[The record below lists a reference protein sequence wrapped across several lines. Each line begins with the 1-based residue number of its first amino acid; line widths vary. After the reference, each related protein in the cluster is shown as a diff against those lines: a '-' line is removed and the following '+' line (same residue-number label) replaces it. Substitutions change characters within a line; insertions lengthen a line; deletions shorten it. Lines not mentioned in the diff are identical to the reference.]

1 MLIAD
6 IIDNVVKC
14 PICKDKTFLSGIR
27 SYEQVL
33 LNNQSLTL
41 FECKCLNCNND
52 LKYIADIGIKDTKRY
67 KAVGYRKI
75 KKDDNVINNI
85 E

>member
-14 PICKDKTFLSGIR
+14 PICKEKTLLSGIR
-27 SYEQVL
+27 SYEQVM

-41 FECKCLNCNND
+41 FQCKCINCNND

-67 KAVGYRKI
+67 KAIGYSKI
-75 KKDDNVINNI
+75 RKDDM
-85 E
+85 

>member
-6 IIDNVVKC
+6 ILDNKPVC
-14 PICKDKTFLSGIR
+14 PICKEKTFLSGTR
-27 SYEQVL
+27 AYEQVI

-41 FECKCLNCNND
+41 FECRCINCNND
-52 LKYIADIGIKDTKRY
+52 LKYLADIKIKDTKRY
-67 KAVGYRKI
+67 KAIGYRKI
-75 KKDDNVINNI
+75 KI

>member
-1 MLIAD
+1 MMLIAD
-6 IIDNVVKC
+6 IIDNKPVC
-14 PICKDKTFLSGIR
+14 PICKNKTLLSGIR
-27 SYEQVL
+27 SYEQVI

-52 LKYIADIGIKDTKRY
+52 LKYIADIGVNDTKRY

-75 KKDDNVINNI
+75 RI

>member
-6 IIDNVVKC
+6 IIDNIVKC
-14 PICKDKTFLSGIR
+14 PVCKDKTLLSGIR
-27 SYEQVL
+27 AYEQVI

-41 FECKCLNCNND
+41 FECKCLNCNID

-67 KAVGYRKI
+67 KAVGYRMV
-75 KKDDNVINNI
+75 KKDDNVNIIN

>member
-1 MLIAD
+1 MMLIAD
-6 IIDNVVKC
+6 IIDNKPVC
-14 PICKDKTFLSGIR
+14 PICKNKTLLSGIR
-27 SYEQVL
+27 SYEQVM
-33 LNNQSLTL
+33 LNNQSLTM

-52 LKYIADIGIKDTKRY
+52 LKYIADIGVNDTKRY

-75 KKDDNVINNI
+75 RI